1 MSKPGQK
8 SHPKKEKPKKKE
20 KKNLKV
26 RPKVP
31 FEIKNLTTII
41 LMLRMGMNR

>member
-8 SHPKKEKPKKKE
+8 SLQNKKNPEKERKKK
-20 KKNLKV
+20 KLNV

-31 FEIKNLTTII
+31 FEIKNLTTI
-41 LMLRMGMNR
+41 